1 MIRWFQYA
9 AFCPLLRMHGHRE
22 PHVGAGAGHSG
33 GPNELWSYGDE
44 AYAVMRSYLGLR
56 TRLTPYL
63 LEQMDHASATG
74 VPPMRPLFLEFPDDP
89 AAWAVEDQ
97 FLLGP
102 DILVAPVTELGARQ
116 RRVYLPAGAEWTD
129 SETGRRYPGGAH
141 VVIDAPL
148 DRIPLL
154 VRDDARLPLSAG

>member
-1 MIRWFQYA
+1 
-9 AFCPLLRMHGHRE
+9 
-22 PHVGAGAGHSG
+22 
-33 GPNELWSYGDE
+33 
-44 AYAVMRSYLGLR
+44 
-56 TRLTPYL
+56 
-63 LEQMDHASATG
+63 MDHASATG

-154 VRDDARLPLSAG
+154 VRDDARLPLTVGWPGSPVPRASASAWPRSLNWGARHPIGPICVTPGR